1 MITIANWISNLMI
14 VSTAI
19 FLLAVGIF
27 ILYVIISTLFNK

>member
-14 VSTAI
+14 FSTAI

-27 ILYVIISTLFNK
+27 IFYVMISTFINR